1 MSTPPVVVCSSMLK
15 DTIAALAE
23 SQGVTVYKISKYLA
37 EHKANPTGS
46 NRPDRMNS
54 TVRRV
59 LDDPEN
65 ASWENV
71 RLVLAALGVDAEAA
85 IAIAAS
91 QVKPKECE

>member
-1 MSTPPVVVCSSMLK
+1 MLK

-23 SQGVTVYKISKYLA
+23 SQGISTYKIAKHLA
-37 EHKANPTGS
+37 EHKPSETGS
-46 NRPDRMNS
+46 GRPDRLSS
-54 TVRRV
+54 TVNRV
-59 LDDPEN
+59 MADPDK

-91 QVKPKECE
+91 QIKPQQ

>member
-1 MSTPPVVVCSSMLK
+1 MSTPPVVCSMLK

-23 SQGVTVYKISKYLA
+23 SQGITNHQIAKHLA
-37 EHKANPTGS
+37 KHKANPTGS
-46 NRPDRMNS
+46 ARPDRMNS

-85 IAIAAS
+85 FT
-91 QVKPKECE
+91 

>member
-1 MSTPPVVVCSSMLK
+1 MSTPPLVVCEMLK

-23 SQGVTVYKISKYLA
+23 SQGITTYKIAKHLA
-37 EHKANPTGS
+37 EAKPNPTGS
-46 NRPDRMNS
+46 SRPDRMNS

-59 LDDPEN
+59 LDDPDA

-91 QVKPKECE
+91 QVKPK

>member
-1 MSTPPVVVCSSMLK
+1 MLK

-23 SQGVTVYKISKYLA
+23 SRGDITTYKIAQHLA
-37 EHKANPTGS
+37 AHKPEQTGKKQS
-46 NRPDRMNS
+46 GRPDRYGS

-59 LDDPEN
+59 MLNPES

-71 RLVLAALGVDAEAA
+71 KLVLAALGVDAEAA

-91 QVKPKECE
+91 QVKQ

>member
-1 MSTPPVVVCSSMLK
+1 MLK
-15 DTIAALAE
+15 DTIAVLAKSRE
-23 SQGVTVYKISKYLA
+23 DITTYKIAQHLA
-37 EHKANPTGS
+37 AHKPEQQGKKKS
-46 NRPDRMNS
+46 DRPDRPDRYGS

-59 LDDPEN
+59 MQNPEA

-91 QVKPKECE
+91 QIKQ

>member
-1 MSTPPVVVCSSMLK
+1 MMCEMLK

-23 SQGVTVYKISKYLA
+23 SQGITKYKIAKHLA
-37 EHKANPTGS
+37 EHKPNPEGS
-46 NRPDRMNS
+46 GRPDRMNG
-54 TVRRV
+54 TVARV
-59 LDDPEN
+59 MADPDK

-91 QVKPKECE
+91 QVKPPVK